1 MHLNAQRRRAL
12 TIALHWLVVMLLFA
26 MIKGGTSAPWVLWL
40 FVIAVTIWGGI
51 TLTKGLLGKPGPKLS
66 SGMRRAY
73 PWMHRALHFSLA
85 LSAIAVLWHLIDH
98 PLPWLDAWTM
108 LLITLGLG
116 TFHAIFHFWRHTALY
131 DGALRLI
138 TPKAMHK
145 WL

>member
-1 MHLNAQRRRAL
+1 MKRRSVISL
-12 TIALHWLVVMLLFA
+12 LHWSTVLLLLA
-26 MIKGGTSAPWVLWL
+26 MIKGGTAVPWVLWL
-40 FVIAVTIWGGI
+40 FVIIVAIWGGI

-66 SGMRRAY
+66 PPLRRAY
-73 PWMHRALHFSLA
+73 PWMHRILHLSLA
-85 LSAIAVLWHLIDH
+85 LTAIAVLLRLIGT

-116 TFHAIFHFWRHTALY
+116 TFHGVFHFWRHTALY
-131 DGALRLI
+131 DNALHLI